1 VGDGGGEDSGDESSG
16 GGDNTVL
23 EWLEACS
30 WLGVGE
36 VGSRDLSR
44 MDKGIRFIT
53 GVGMSAGGS
62 GESDDGG
69 DGEAGLGDL

>member
-1 VGDGGGEDSGDESSG
+1 MGDGGGEDGGDESG
-16 GGDNTVL
+16 GSGDNTVL

-30 WLGVGE
+30 WLGISKVR
-36 VGSRDLSR
+36 SRDLSC
-44 MDKGIRFIT
+44 MDKGICFIT

-69 DGEAGLGDL
+69 DGKAGLGDL